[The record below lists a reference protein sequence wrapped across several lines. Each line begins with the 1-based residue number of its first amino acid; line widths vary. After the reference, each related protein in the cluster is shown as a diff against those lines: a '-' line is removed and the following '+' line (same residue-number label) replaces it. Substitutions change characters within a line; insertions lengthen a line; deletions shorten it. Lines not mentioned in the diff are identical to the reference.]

1 MARAIPANREDIIPE
16 TTCFYREDKKEND
29 PVSKLN
35 LTIFRLVT
43 IGRQEMGWKDQAGFS
58 DKGRTM
64 QRENVAGS
72 AFIGP
77 YLLTEFQLFSD

>member
-16 TTCFYREDKKEND
+16 TTCFYKEGKKENN

-43 IGRQEMGWKDQAGFS
+43 IGRQEKGWRD
-58 DKGRTM
+58 
-64 QRENVAGS
+64 
-72 AFIGP
+72 
-77 YLLTEFQLFSD
+77 